1 MKHVTASACD
11 GAEALLARLPAAC
24 QPQCL
29 TARVGPTSSDGAGE
43 SHWSVGPVPRRCGC
57 DGRGRNPT
65 RPGHR
70 CARHVFTGGHGT
82 GDRGLV
88 V

>member
-29 TARVGPTSSDGAGE
+29 TARVGPTRSDGAGE

-57 DGRGRNPT
+57 DG
-65 RPGHR
+65 
-70 CARHVFTGGHGT
+70 
-82 GDRGLV
+82 
-88 V
+88 